1 MITPADNAE
10 VCAVSSLPRRKRE
23 GYHSSPV
30 GRRQRYLSKCR
41 KGEILMTDESCFSGF
56 VDVGVHSKLRVE
68 SAAKVP
74 DFAVGCYGHI
84 FFE

>member
-1 MITPADNAE
+1 
-10 VCAVSSLPRRKRE
+10 
-23 GYHSSPV
+23 
-30 GRRQRYLSKCR
+30 
-41 KGEILMTDESCFSGF
+41 MTDESCFSGF

-74 DFAVGCYGHI
+74 DFTVSCYGHI